1 MKVTQPSRVTLE
13 SSPDLPPTSPC
24 CVSPVEREKRNK
36 HIPGDALGP
45 FHALSGF
52 PFSLQLDREPASSSG
67 PVLQMTLSFYA
78 SVSGAACRSTGTEP
92 IFDSRAGFC
101 HCKFQTTFNRNY
113 QRLSW
118 AGGCCVCVF
127 FFFFSFHQG
136 LGRAIIPC
144 LSSLLFTVSFAF
156 FCRTILQV
164 QQSDL

>member
-1 MKVTQPSRVTLE
+1 MKVTQLSRVTLG

-24 CVSPVEREKRNK
+24 CLSPVEREKRNK
-36 HIPGDALGP
+36 HIPADALGP

-52 PFSLQLDREPASSSG
+52 PFSLQLGREPASSSG

-78 SVSGAACRSTGTEP
+78 SASGAACRSTGTEP

-101 HCKFQTTFNRNY
+101 HCKFQTAFNRNY

-118 AGGCCVCVF
+118 AGRVLCVSC
-127 FFFFSFHQG
+127 FFFSFHQG
-136 LGRAIIPC
+136 LGRAIISC
-144 LSSLLFTVSFAF
+144 LSSLLFPVSFAF